1 MRILPD
7 FNTILILD
15 IPSLIIYSIYV
26 CGVLI
31 ATFYL
36 GFKLGQNYGVDE

>member
-15 IPSLIIYSIYV
+15 IPSIIIYSIYV
-26 CGVLI
+26 CGVII

-36 GFKLGQNYGVDE
+36 GFKLGQNYGVK